1 MLSRMV
7 SKYIFSAI
15 IIVRLI
21 IPMGMKE
28 TWTNVTNFRRFA
40 EGVWLVGLDDGR
52 TLYLPMA
59 FTVIE
64 ER

>member
-7 SKYIFSAI
+7 SKFLSAI